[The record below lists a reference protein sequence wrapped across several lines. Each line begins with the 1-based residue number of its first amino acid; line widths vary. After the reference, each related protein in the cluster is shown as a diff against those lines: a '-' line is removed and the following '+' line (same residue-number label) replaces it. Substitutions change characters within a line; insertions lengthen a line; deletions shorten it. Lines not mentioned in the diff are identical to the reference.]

1 MATSKY
7 LLLFSFC
14 LVLHGFVLAQP
25 DPKQDS
31 LLAQLNSAH
40 TPTQQVN
47 AYYAWAANI
56 FSINQ
61 KKSDSLAFV
70 GLAVAE
76 ASRERALLVQA
87 YLKDGYRYLLN
98 TAKKSNV
105 EGARSRAQKALSISQ
120 IEKNSELIVQCDI
133 LLARTYRINGE
144 ISKAIQF
151 NSDAIGLLNEIHN
164 DSLSVYAYN
173 SLGLSLVNKN
183 DMVNAFKAYLG
194 ALTVAEK
201 SMKPGL
207 LILCYERL
215 MDFYQSLN
223 NFEKAKD
230 YAFKILQ
237 LNAKTKN
244 KSLAMHDYHRIAGVY
259 AAAKELEMSKY
270 YYDKSAHLAD
280 SLHNADY
287 KIEVKLGL
295 INMYINNNHFKDGYE
310 MIRQSPEIFAYIKNA
325 GMGYEIDK
333 ANGYVQMMLGH
344 YDSSIFY
351 YKRAEP
357 FYLTSATPFQKFF
370 FYAQFS
376 MLFKTMKQ
384 WDKAIDYQLK
394 AKQAIEAT
402 SNIELLSKSVHTLD
416 SLYLQKKD
424 FTTAYHYFSQYETL
438 RDSLQKLS
446 KEKDLQSLE
455 IDNENKRKERAQLQ
469 ADEELRRRHNL
480 QYMAITVAIG
490 AIFILLVALGLFK
503 VSPNV
508 VKAIGFFAFIFLF
521 EFIILIADNQIHHL
535 THGEP
540 WKVLLIKIA
549 LVAMLLPLHHWLEE
563 KVIHYLIEKRLV
575 LSQRLRQMVTA
586 QKQEDR
592 KNE

>member
-1 MATSKY
+1 MATLKY
-7 LLLFSFC
+7 TLLLSLC
-14 LVLHGFVLAQP
+14 LLLQHSVFAQP

-31 LLAQLNSAH
+31 LLAQLKRAQ
-40 TPTQQVN
+40 TPSQQVN
-47 AYYAWAANI
+47 AYYELAAHTFAVNK
-56 FSINQ
+56 

-76 ASRERALLVQA
+76 ASRDRALLVQA
-87 YLKDGYRYLLN
+87 YLKDSYRYLLN

-105 EGARSRAQKALSISQ
+105 DEARSRAQKALVISQ
-120 IEKNSELIVQCDI
+120 NEKNSELIVECDI
-133 LLARTYRINGE
+133 SLARTYRISGD

-151 NSDAIGLLNEIHN
+151 NSDAIELLSEIHN
-164 DSLSVYAYN
+164 DSLRVYAYN
-173 SLGLSLVNKN
+173 SLGLSLVSKN
-183 DMVNAFKAYLG
+183 DMVNAFKAYLS
-194 ALTVAEK
+194 ALTTAEQSKK
-201 SMKPGL
+201 SGL
-207 LILCYERL
+207 LAQCYER
-215 MDFYQSLN
+215 MMVFYQNLN

-230 YAFKILQ
+230 YAFKIFQ
-237 LNAKTKN
+237 QNFKTKN
-244 KSLAMHDYHRIAGVY
+244 KAVTMVDYYRIAGVY
-259 AAAKELEMSKY
+259 ASAKEVEMSKY
-270 YYDKSAHLAD
+270 YYDKAAHLAD
-280 SLHNADY
+280 SLHDSNF
-287 KIEVKLGL
+287 KIDVKLGV
-295 INMYINNNHFKDGYE
+295 INMYINSNHFKDGYE
-310 MIRQSPEIFAYIKNA
+310 MIRQSPEIFAYIKKA

-333 ANGYVQMMLGH
+333 ANAYVQMMLGH

-357 FYLTSATPFQKFF
+357 FYLANATPLQKYF
-370 FYAQFS
+370 FYAQYSF
-376 MLFKTMKQ
+376 LYKTMKQ
-384 WDKAIDYQLK
+384 WDNAIVYQLK

-402 SNIELLSKSVHTLD
+402 GDIEILSDVVHTLD

-424 FTTAYHYFSQYETL
+424 FTTAYQYFSQYETL

-455 IDNENKRKERAQLQ
+455 IDNENKRKERAQVQ

-503 VSPNV
+503 VSPSV
-508 VKAIGFFAFIFLF
+508 VKAMGFFAFIFLF

-540 WKVLLIKIA
+540 WKVLLIKIG

-575 LSQRLRQMVTA
+575 ISQRFRKMVTPK
-586 QKQEDR
+586 KQ
-592 KNE
+592 